1 MLARVES
8 GQFDVAGS
16 EETSG
21 LAIASVILG
30 IVWIFGLGS
39 LVAIALGWRAL
50 REIDASSELGGRGIA
65 IAGIVIGAVGLAS
78 AALLVAFLLA
88 SGH

>member
-8 GQFDVAGS
+8 GQLEGAGS

>member
-1 MLARVES
+1 MTPVE
-8 GQFDVAGS
+8 GGPADAAGGS

-21 LAIASVILG
+21 LAIASVFIG

-39 LVAIALGWRAL
+39 LAAIALGWRAL
-50 REIDASSELGGRGIA
+50 RDIEASSELGGRGIA

-78 AALLVAFLLA
+78 AGLLAAFLVAT
-88 SGH
+88 GH

>member
-1 MLARVES
+1 VLV
-8 GQFDVAGS
+8 D

-21 LAIASVILG
+21 FAIASLVLG
-30 IVWIFGLGS
+30 IVWLFGLGS
-39 LVAIALGWRAL
+39 IAAIALGWRSL
-50 REIDASSELGGRGIA
+50 RDIAAADELGGRGIA

-78 AALLVAFLLA
+78 SGLLIAFLVA